1 MKINIT
7 AKAAAKLKEML
18 GKNGQ
23 GKNVRIMMTGIG
35 WGGPRFGI
43 ALDEQKNNDQNIN
56 IENLDFVIEQDLAD
70 QFNGFSVDYQDFFLN
85 KGFQVYAEGYNS
97 SCC

>member
-35 WGGPRFGI
+35 
-43 ALDEQKNNDQNIN
+43 
-56 IENLDFVIEQDLAD
+56 
-70 QFNGFSVDYQDFFLN
+70 
-85 KGFQVYAEGYNS
+85 
-97 SCC
+97 